1 MGPQRMFGMTPWV
14 RRLFVANLVV
24 FLFQMTIF
32 VDPRFLTTFG
42 FVPLRALAQ
51 PWPFLT
57 YMFLHGG
64 PLHLAFNLLALYVFG
79 PEVEERMGG
88 GPFLCYY
95 LLCGLGGAV
104 LSFVLMQFR
113 PVELVIG
120 ASAAVYGVL
129 LAFAWAAPDRPIY
142 VFPLPE
148 PIPAKW
154 LVTFAVAVSLALAI
168 FPPIDKVSHLAHL
181 GGFGAGFL
189 YLKVAD
195 WRLARAERH
204 LPRAAP
210 PSARVHPGLAA
221 PDPAAAYHEYL
232 DRHRPVLASYWHNYV
247 LDPGSPHAE
256 QVIAAALGADRA
268 DLKRLLADV
277 DVVSIAED
285 ALQRALER
293 FEADCP
299 VDLYLMVG
307 VGAANA
313 GELVVGGRGIA
324 FLCLE
329 HFTGRA
335 NPQTYGMGLAPH
347 LLPLW
352 VAHETAHAVRY
363 TSPTSR
369 ADLRRLVA
377 DRRGH
382 YDYWDTGS
390 RASLRELLV
399 NEGAAVAAA
408 QAVAPGLE
416 PWEYFGYTR
425 RQYRRIREL
434 DAFLRRVSTP
444 VLDQTGLG
452 LRLRFLSGWTTPAAR
467 VLGGRVVPER
477 AGYYLGLRLVENY
490 LAERGLASPLR
501 AAAQEFRKADDRA
514 LGIQTAW

>member
-1 MGPQRMFGMTPWV
+1 MLV
-14 RRLFVANLVV
+14 NLVPE
-24 FLFQMTIF
+24 FL
-32 VDPRFLTTFG
+32 
-42 FVPLRALAQ
+42 
-51 PWPFLT
+51 
-57 YMFLHGG
+57 
-64 PLHLAFNLLALYVFG
+64 
-79 PEVEERMGG
+79 
-88 GPFLCYY
+88 
-95 LLCGLGGAV
+95 AV
-104 LSFVLMQFR
+104 
-113 PVELVIG
+113 
-120 ASAAVYGVL
+120 
-129 LAFAWAAPDRPIY
+129 
-142 VFPLPE
+142 
-148 PIPAKW
+148 
-154 LVTFAVAVSLALAI
+154 
-168 FPPIDKVSHLAHL
+168 
-181 GGFGAGFL
+181 
-189 YLKVAD
+189 
-195 WRLARAERH
+195 
-204 LPRAAP
+204 
-210 PSARVHPGLAA
+210 LAA

-247 LDPGSPHAE
+247 LDPASPHAE
-256 QVIAAALGADRA
+256 QVIAAALRADRA

-285 ALQRALER
+285 ALQRALDR
-293 FEADCP
+293 LEADCP

-377 DRRGH
+377 DLRGH

-425 RQYRRIREL
+425 
-434 DAFLRRVSTP
+434 LR
-444 VLDQTGLG
+444 
-452 LRLRFLSGWTTPAAR
+452 
-467 VLGGRVVPER
+467 
-477 AGYYLGLRLVENY
+477 
-490 LAERGLASPLR
+490 
-501 AAAQEFRKADDRA
+501 
-514 LGIQTAW
+514 